1 MNKSAIGS
9 VVSVILVTI
18 AVVIGAT
25 MLLRSGEAETTP
37 QPTSSPAAASQPQ
50 SWEFIPG
57 SDERPDC
64 IAGGVGDI
72 ELPCLGGDDV
82 EGTYADVT
90 IVNVWAWWCGPCR
103 QELPVMNE
111 FAAAHPEYD
120 VVGVHADPNAANGV
134 ALLNELGVEFPS
146 YQDDANMFKG
156 LLGLPP
162 VVPIVVVYKA
172 GQPLGVFPYAF
183 YSLDVLEASISEVL
197 EQ

>member
-9 VVSVILVTI
+9 VVAVILVTI

-25 MLLRSGEAETTP
+25 VLLRSGGADETP
-37 QPTSSPAAASQPQ
+37 QANTTSADAPHSP
-50 SWEFIPG
+50 SWEFVPG
-57 SDERPDC
+57 SEERADC

-72 ELPCLGGDDV
+72 ELPCLGGNEV

-90 IVNVWAWWCGPCR
+90 IVNVWAWWCEPCR

-146 YQDDANMFKG
+146 YQDEANVFKG

-162 VVPIVVVYKA
+162 VVPIVIVYKG
-172 GQPLGVFPYAF
+172 GQPIGMFPYAF
-183 YSLDVLEASISEVL
+183 YSVDVLESSIDEVL
-197 EQ
+197 KG